1 MIGLAER
8 DWLDYLVRNRKRL
21 EELIYIRPGQRIIA
35 VRPPYRLPWRRGR
48 GLIVRT
54 SIAEFLVSVANSQA
68 GS

>member
-1 MIGLAER
+1 MIELESE

-54 SIAEFLVSVANSQA
+54 SIAEFLVSVANSQI
-68 GS
+68 GE

>member
-8 DWLDYLVRNRKRL
+8 DWLNYLVRNRKRL

-54 SIAEFLVSVANSQA
+54 SIAEFLVRVASSQ
-68 GS
+68 GD

>member
-1 MIGLAER
+1 MIELELE
-8 DWLDYLVRNRKRL
+8 DWLDYLVRNKKRL

-35 VRPPYRLPWRRGR
+35 VRPPYRQPYRRGR

-54 SIAEFLVSVANSQA
+54 SIAEFLVRLESSQE